1 MINTQEHDKG
11 KQLSQCTSLGINSHR
26 QETTAERK
34 AKIEN
39 NNKDPTKASR
49 MAVTPRYTL
58 TSLHSATAAVIRTT
72 RAQIVQ
78 RRTPFQRRIGQWQS
92 ASAASAAA
100 QDQEDDEQSE
110 QSGGAISA
118 LTSRSQKT
126 SSSRR
131 SSSKKGWN
139 AMQVNL
145 HNNDTRRHAYSDS
158 ILLDSASTIDIFCN
172 QKLVTDV

>member
-1 MINTQEHDKG
+1 MSNTQEHDKG
-11 KQLSQCTSLGINSHR
+11 KQLSQCTSLGINSRR

-78 RRTPFQRRIGQWQS
+78 RRTPFQRRIGQWQRPRNIYNNKRQQ
-92 ASAASAAA
+92 A
-100 QDQEDDEQSE
+100 QAQHLLQHKIKRTMNSP
-110 QSGGAISA
+110 
-118 LTSRSQKT
+118 
-126 SSSRR
+126 
-131 SSSKKGWN
+131 SK
-139 AMQVNL
+139 VEEP
-145 HNNDTRRHAYSDS
+145 
-158 ILLDSASTIDIFCN
+158 
-172 QKLVTDV
+172 LVP